1 MPEISTLSVI
11 SAAIVSFTR
20 PSRLKHVFHDL
31 PHIVSRNVY
40 HFVNLFSYIAF
51 FHGKRFPFCF
61 QWMCLFTTYDGVL
74 KMKRI
79 MLCCSAGMS
88 TSLLMRKMKEAASA
102 RGLDVEIAAYAAHEF
117 DEQVGN
123 YDVVLLGPQVKYMLA
138 SFQEK
143 AEEKGVPVAAIDM
156 MDYGMQRGDNVLDF
170 AFSLIEKSGQPL

>member
-1 MPEISTLSVI
+1 
-11 SAAIVSFTR
+11 
-20 PSRLKHVFHDL
+20 
-31 PHIVSRNVY
+31 
-40 HFVNLFSYIAF
+40 
-51 FHGKRFPFCF
+51 
-61 QWMCLFTTYDGVL
+61 
-74 KMKRI
+74 MKRI